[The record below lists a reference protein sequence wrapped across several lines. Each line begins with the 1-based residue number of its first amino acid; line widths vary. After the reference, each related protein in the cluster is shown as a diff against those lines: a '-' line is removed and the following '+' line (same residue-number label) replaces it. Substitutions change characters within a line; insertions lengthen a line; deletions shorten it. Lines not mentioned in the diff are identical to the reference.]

1 VNRSTLVSGRRK
13 ARKCKAEAQRQN
25 TTDSNEEEEEEEE
38 EEEGA
43 NIIVKNTIWTL
54 I

>member
-38 EEEGA
+38 GA
-43 NIIVKNTIWTL
+43 NIIVKNTI
-54 I
+54 

>member
-25 TTDSNEEEEEEEE
+25 TTDSNEEEEEE
-38 EEEGA
+38 GA
-43 NIIVKNTIWTL
+43 NIIVKNTI
-54 I
+54 